1 MIKLTNL
8 LTEAPKPKSIDV
20 SYIERSGKLYK
31 IRVDGIRM
39 YEDVFK
45 KQFGIDIPTRYD
57 ERELVKIEKLF
68 KKNRIQFTYN
78 DSMDVS

>member
-31 IRVDGIRM
+31 IRVDGVRM
-39 YEDVFK
+39 YEDAFK

-57 ERELVKIEKLF
+57 ERELDKIEKLF

>member
-8 LTEAPKPKSIDV
+8 LTEAPKPKNINV

-31 IRVDGIRM
+31 IRVDGTRI
-39 YEDVFK
+39 YEDDFK

-57 ERELVKIEKLF
+57 ERELDKIEKIF
-68 KKNRIQFTYN
+68 KKNRIQFNYD

>member
-8 LTEAPKPKSIDV
+8 LTEAPKPKNINV

-31 IRVDGIRM
+31 IRVDGARI
-39 YEDVFK
+39 YEDDFK

-57 ERELVKIEKLF
+57 ERELDKIEKIF
-68 KKNRIQFTYN
+68 KKNRIKFTYD

>member
-8 LTEAPKPKSIDV
+8 LTEAPKPKSIDI
-20 SYIERSGKLYK
+20 SYIERNGKLYK
-31 IRVDGIRM
+31 IRVDGNRI
-39 YEDVFK
+39 YADDFK

-57 ERELVKIEKLF
+57 ERELDKIEKIF
-68 KKNRIQFTYN
+68 KKNRIKFTYD